1 MIISRDEIANA
12 VAAYKPWEP
21 KVIPFPDRSRMRPT
35 ISWAR
40 SAYEMLPH
48 LRDTLV
54 LDLRGRIVAG
64 RYFVPADQIVDR
76 LLARLLIDRIAV

>member
-21 KVIPFPDRSRMRPT
+21 RIIPFPDRRELRPT

-40 SAYEMLPH
+40 SAYEVLPSH
-48 LRDTLV
+48 RDTLV
-54 LDLRGRIVAG
+54 LGLRGRIVAG
-64 RYFVPADQIVDR
+64 RYFVPAEQIVDK
-76 LLARLLIDRIAV
+76 LLGRLLIDRIAV